1 MSIITVDVGQ
11 CGNQLGFGILDS
23 LFSHLTTDSEIEAF
37 FRMSES
43 GTRPHARAVCL
54 DTEPKVIHACL
65 QQAFDKKNW
74 IFDPS
79 SVLYRHGGAGNNWA
93 MGYEMGS
100 GEFSIAALDCIRRE
114 LEHCDDPAS
123 LLMIHSVGGGTG
135 SGLGTRMTEA
145 AADEFPNS
153 VITNLAITPYHF
165 GEVVVQHYNTVLCLS
180 KISENSNAVL
190 LFENE
195 VAHNICTSLR
205 SAARPTLADINCAIV
220 RNVIPAL
227 LPKRTAPHG
236 CPAPLVL
243 DIAHLCAH
251 PGYRF
256 LDIKNTP
263 QTSDESV
270 SFQFDLWDALVHSL
284 QRMQRLGAVSE
295 LAAGAGF
302 RSRSYRPDSAHTAK
316 ARSSSVPR
324 GGGRL
329 TEQQRARDDNSSDV
343 NRAAA
348 VQNIA
353 SVLVLRGQ
361 EAQSAAAVHSQVEGV
376 RGNGGATTATPNS
389 TSPFSYKHGAMS
401 NTPEVLSSEWRR
413 QHVSWQQSSHPQTIA
428 YSDTLCNGYQRSACL
443 LTNGQ
448 AILPVMERALDRA
461 SRMFVAD
468 AYLHQY
474 SSYGVEKQ
482 DFLEAFHSVGQVV
495 KNYQSL

>member
-145 AADEFPNS
+145 AADE
-153 VITNLAITPYHF
+153 
-165 GEVVVQHYNTVLCLS
+165 
-180 KISENSNAVL
+180 
-190 LFENE
+190 

-251 PGYRF
+251 PGYPF
-256 LDIKNTP
+256 LDIKNPP
-263 QTSDESV
+263 Q
-270 SFQFDLWDALVHSL
+270 
-284 QRMQRLGAVSE
+284 
-295 LAAGAGF
+295 
-302 RSRSYRPDSAHTAK
+302 
-316 ARSSSVPR
+316 
-324 GGGRL
+324 
-329 TEQQRARDDNSSDV
+329 
-343 NRAAA
+343 
-348 VQNIA
+348 
-353 SVLVLRGQ
+353 
-361 EAQSAAAVHSQVEGV
+361 
-376 RGNGGATTATPNS
+376 
-389 TSPFSYKHGAMS
+389 
-401 NTPEVLSSEWRR
+401 
-413 QHVSWQQSSHPQTIA
+413 
-428 YSDTLCNGYQRSACL
+428 
-443 LTNGQ
+443 
-448 AILPVMERALDRA
+448 
-461 SRMFVAD
+461 
-468 AYLHQY
+468 
-474 SSYGVEKQ
+474 
-482 DFLEAFHSVGQVV
+482 
-495 KNYQSL
+495 